1 MVKDIFTATS
11 LHTRTTKSYT
21 CRLLHWKKTV
31 CVCMCVCVCVYV
43 HACSLLC
50 CTAAAVVLL
59 LFACAYTHVCMCA
72 QARMYHCTPS
82 LCGLNEDSKAVI
94 LSQLSGLLKWNHTE
108 SDTKLTTDV
117 LNQQQK
123 KKKSSLWPFVCLEN
137 IKDMKFY
144 RANTINTSK
153 LLQTKWRC
161 LMRGGRYND
170 RYGFQC

>member
-31 CVCMCVCVCVYV
+31 CVCMCVCVYV

-59 LFACAYTHVCMCA
+59 LFACAYMHVCMCA

-108 SDTKLTTDV
+108 SDTKLTNDV
-117 LNQQQK
+117 LNQHK
-123 KKKSSLWPFVCLEN
+123 KKKKKFFVTFCVPWKHKGYE
-137 IKDMKFY
+137 I
-144 RANTINTSK
+144 
-153 LLQTKWRC
+153 LQGQYHQHK
-161 LMRGGRYND
+161 
-170 RYGFQC
+170 